1 MSERSI
7 TVHVDHDVCIG
18 NGMCRAAAPTAF
30 AAAPNGQSVVA
41 NPDAESLERLLD
53 AAATCPVGAIA
64 VLDAE
69 TDQPVDLPQ

>member
-1 MSERSI
+1 MSERRVI
-7 TVHVDHDVCIG
+7 VQVDHDVCVG

-30 AAAPNGQSVVA
+30 VAAPNGQTVVA
-41 NPDAESLERLLD
+41 DPDGEPLERLLD

-69 TDQPVDLPQ
+69 TGEPVDLP